1 MNVTVLSL
9 WNKHKEINKESPLQ
23 YAIITQ
29 EFQFDTIIR
38 EYGGCHHDS
47 LMWVTIWTYVLHE
60 CHLSDEQRDVSNEH
74 KVTLLFVRFIH
85 SLSKFRPTQSGVQ
98 PTKSPICLKFV
109 SYDQGFVW
117 CSSNPYATF
126 GETRQRSGCSNFH
139 NCVQVRPI
147 ITNLGPR
154 LPKTF
159 SRTLFHSCVK
169 CVKAIQW

>member
-1 MNVTVLSL
+1 MPYVHRNFNLTPLFENTADAITIPWCGWQFGHMYCTSVTCRTNKGTYRMNTKWLCCSSDFFTVCP
-9 WNKHKEINKESPLQ
+9 N
-23 YAIITQ
+23 
-29 EFQFDTIIR
+29 
-38 EYGGCHHDS
+38 
-47 LMWVTIWTYVLHE
+47 
-60 CHLSDEQRDVSNEH
+60 
-74 KVTLLFVRFIH
+74 FVQH
-85 SLSKFRPTQSGVQ
+85 NQGVQ

-109 SYDQGFVW
+109 SHDQGFVW

-126 GETRQRSGCSNFH
+126 GETRQRSGCSNFY